1 MTSTACDRPE
11 AAHRSPRKG
20 SELNVQVIELS
31 DAINGG
37 HLLIFGNATNGCLVR
52 LHSRCLYGEVLGF
65 QDCDC
70 GPELEAAMDLIQA
83 EGAGVLVYLEQEGRG
98 AGLSMKARGLGL
110 GQRDGLDTF
119 ESYHRLGLNEDLR
132 DYKAAANALA
142 ALGLDRVRL
151 MTNNPDKV
159 AALREADIEVDVVPL
174 HTEPQSEEARRYLAA
189 KRIRRGHLL
198 PE

>member
-1 MTSTACDRPE
+1 MTACDRPE
-11 AAHRSPRKG
+11 AAHRSSRKG
-20 SELNVQVIELS
+20 NELDVRVIELA

-37 HLLIFGNATNGCLVR
+37 HLLVFGAATNGCLVR
-52 LHSRCLYGEVLGF
+52 LHSRCLYGDVLGF
-65 QDCDC
+65 EDCDC

-110 GQRDGLDTF
+110 GQRDNLDTF
-119 ESYHRLGLNEDLR
+119 ESYHRLGLNEDSR
-132 DYKAAANALA
+132 DYKVAANALA

-159 AALREADIEVDVVPL
+159 AALEEAHIEVVVVPL
-174 HTEPQSEEARRYLAA
+174 HTEPRSEAARHYLTA
-189 KRIRRGHLL
+189 KRVKRHHLL

>member
-1 MTSTACDRPE
+1 MTTTACDRPE

-20 SELNVQVIELS
+20 SELDVRVIELS

-37 HLLIFGNATNGCLVR
+37 HLLIFGTVTDGCLVR

-65 QDCDC
+65 EDCDC
-70 GPELEAAMDLIQA
+70 GPELEAAMDLIQG
-83 EGAGVLVYLEQEGRG
+83 ERAGVLVYLEQEGRG

-132 DYKAAANALA
+132 DYKVAAHALA
-142 ALGLDRVRL
+142 ALGLRRVRL

-159 AALREADIEVDVVPL
+159 AALEEARVEVDIVPL
-174 HTEPQSEEARRYLAA
+174 HTEPRSEAARHYLAA
-189 KRIRRGHLL
+189 KRIKRHHLL